1 MKFSI
6 LTGLVAVST
15 VFASQIG
22 EVLNAPLEHENQVAG
37 GQWQDGSD
45 LNQHAMLQEEGW
57 IGEFGAEDCD
67 NIGGFKCLKPIPKS
81 VATISDGNLKSFC
94 VGGSTK
100 PDYKIFKGVL
110 CAFSTLKL
118 DRHQP
123 KNGVRACTKSKTG
136 QKWCGTCFAH
146 KDTSLPQSSIGL
158 WNKLTKPQQASVCLD
173 TIIYNSVSGFGANQ
187 CVNTWADSIYGRIGV
202 HSYISN

>member
-57 IGEFGAEDCD
+57 IGEFGGEDCD

-81 VATISDGNLKSFC
+81 VASISMGNPRSGC
-94 VGGSTK
+94 VGGRTK
-100 PDYKIFKGVL
+100 PDYEIFKGVL

-146 KDTSLPQSSIGL
+146 DDPFPKPSISV
-158 WNKLTKPQQASVCLD
+158 WNRLTKHQKASVCLD
-173 TIIYNSVSGFGANQ
+173 TIIHTSLSGFGANQ
-187 CVNTWADSIYGRIGV
+187 CINTLATSIYGKIGV